1 MKFVSYISVLGLIPF
16 FLYHVKYLKDEFFI
30 LNFNI
35 YYGFIIFG
43 FLLGMQWLRTLETDR
58 NIYEKLAPVLIIS
71 LIIVLI
77 NFDIKLKFVVIGAL
91 LLALMHEFF
100 FQKQL
105 LTNNYLLMR
114 FIITFLAIYSFF
126 I

>member
-1 MKFVSYISVLGLIPF
+1 
-16 FLYHVKYLKDEFFI
+16 
-30 LNFNI
+30 
-35 YYGFIIFG
+35 
-43 FLLGMQWLRTLETDR
+43 MQWLRTLETDR